1 MPQVTVVIPTYNRAR
16 QIGRAIDSVI
26 AQAGVE
32 CEIIV
37 VDDGS
42 RDAISDA
49 LRPYGDRIRYVRQD
63 NAGPSA
69 ARNRGWRMAQ
79 HDWIAFLDSDD
90 LWKPGKLRR
99 QMELA
104 ERTGTRVCF
113 TDIEVMG
120 AVEPAQAVPAP
131 GSAGKEVFEEPFEL
145 ILQPSRVLYV
155 QSMLIRRE
163 LLNRIGGF
171 DERLRVG
178 EDTKLVYE
186 LAFEAPFAFLDEPL
200 VFLERSP
207 ARNGL
212 VGDWSG
218 ARAEFLDSHIRT
230 ISQAYFRYA
239 DRNPAVTDRLRY
251 ILGHFLSLRAV
262 MLCANQ
268 HYGAARHAAWDA
280 LHFGGAFRSYRRS
293 LAVLLLPHVLGR
305 LRRAAWRQ

>member
-1 MPQVTVVIPTYNRAR
+1 MTWVSVVIPTYNRAQR
-16 QIGRAIDSVI
+16 IARAIDSVL
-26 AQAGVE
+26 AQTGVD

-42 RDAISDA
+42 RDATGDV
-49 LRPYGDRIRYVRQD
+49 LKPYGDRVRYVRQG

-90 LWKPGKLRR
+90 RWKPAKLQR
-99 QMELA
+99 QIALV

-113 TDIEVMG
+113 TDIEIMG
-120 AVEPAQAVPAP
+120 AVEPAEAA
-131 GSAGKEVFEEPFEL
+131 SNAGRAGREVFEEPFEL
-145 ILQPSRVLYV
+145 ILQSSRVLYV

-186 LAFEAPFAFLDEPL
+186 LAFETPFGYVDEPL

-212 VGDWSG
+212 VGDWAG
-218 ARAEFLDSHIRT
+218 AQAEFLDSHIRT
-230 ISQAYFRYA
+230 ISQAYFRYL
-239 DRNPAVTDRLRY
+239 DRNPAVTDRLRH

-262 MLCANQ
+262 MLCANK

-293 LAVLLLPHVLGR
+293 LAALLLPQVLGR
-305 LRRAAWRQ
+305 LRRTTWR

>member
-1 MPQVTVVIPTYNRAR
+1 MPWVSVVIPTYNRAQ

-26 AQAGVE
+26 AQGGAD

-42 RDAISDA
+42 QDATGDVI
-49 LRPYGDRIRYVRQD
+49 RPYGDRVRYVRQD
-63 NAGPSA
+63 NAGPSV

-90 LWKPGKLRR
+90 LWKPAKLRR
-99 QMELA
+99 QMELV

-113 TDIEVMG
+113 TDIETMG
-120 AVEPAQAVPAP
+120 AGEPAEAVP
-131 GSAGKEVFEEPFEL
+131 SAGKQVFEEPFEL
-145 ILQPSRVLYV
+145 ILQPARVLYV

-163 LLNRIGGF
+163 LLNRVGGF

-186 LAFEAPFAFLDEPL
+186 LAFETPFAYVDEPL
-200 VFLERSP
+200 VLLERSP

-212 VGDWSG
+212 VGDWVG
-218 ARAEFLDSHIRT
+218 AQAEFLDSHIRT
-230 ISQAYFRYA
+230 ISQAYFRYL
-239 DRNPAVTDRLRY
+239 DQNPAVTDRLRRT
-251 ILGHFLSLRAV
+251 LGHFLSLRAV

-293 LAVLLLPHVLGR
+293 LAALLLPRVLGR
-305 LRRAAWRQ
+305 LRRTTWR

>member
-1 MPQVTVVIPTYNRAR
+1 MPRVSVVIPTYNRA
-16 QIGRAIDSVI
+16 QHIARAIDSVL
-26 AQAGVE
+26 AQTGVD

-42 RDAISDA
+42 RDTTGGVI
-49 LRPYGDRIRYVRQD
+49 RTYGDRVRYVRQD

-69 ARNRGWRMAQ
+69 ARNRGWRMAR

-90 LWKPGKLRR
+90 LWKPGKLQR
-99 QMELA
+99 QIDLV

-113 TDIEVMG
+113 TDIEIMG
-120 AVEPAQAVPAP
+120 AAEPAEAGPAAD
-131 GSAGKEVFEEPFEL
+131 SAGKEVFEEPFEL
-145 ILQPSRVLYV
+145 ILQPARVLYV

-163 LLNRIGGF
+163 MLNRVGGF

-186 LAFEAPFAFLDEPL
+186 LAFETPFAYVDEPL

-212 VGDWSG
+212 VGDWAG
-218 ARAEFLDSHIRT
+218 AQTAFLDSHIRT
-230 ISQAYFRYA
+230 ISQAYFRYSG
-239 DRNPAVTDRLRY
+239 RNPAVTDRLRH
-251 ILGHFLSLRAV
+251 ILGHFLSVRAV
-262 MLCANQ
+262 MLCTSK
-268 HYGAARHAAWDA
+268 HYGAARRAAWDA

-293 LAVLLLPHVLGR
+293 LVALLLPRVLGR
-305 LRRAAWRQ
+305 LHRTTGR

>member
-1 MPQVTVVIPTYNRAR
+1 MPWVSVVIPTYNRAQ
-16 QIGRAIDSVI
+16 QIARAIDSVI
-26 AQAGVE
+26 AQTGAD

-42 RDAISDA
+42 RDATGDVV
-49 LRPYGDRIRYVRQD
+49 RPYGDRVRYVRQD

-69 ARNRGWRMAQ
+69 ARNRGWRMAR

-90 LWKPGKLRR
+90 QWKPAKLRR
-99 QMELA
+99 QMELV

-113 TDIEVMG
+113 TDVEVMG
-120 AVEPAQAVPAP
+120 ALEPAEAVPTP
-131 GSAGKEVFEEPFEL
+131 GPAGKEVFAEPFEL
-145 ILQPSRVLYV
+145 ILQPARVLYV

-163 LLNRIGGF
+163 LLSRIGGF

-186 LAFEAPFAFLDEPL
+186 LAFETPFAYLDEPL

-218 ARAEFLDSHIRT
+218 ARAEFLDSHIR
-230 ISQAYFRYA
+230 IVSQAYFRYLNH
-239 DRNPAVTDRLRY
+239 NPAITDRLRR

-262 MLCANQ
+262 MLCANK

-293 LAVLLLPHVLGR
+293 LAVLLLPHILGR
-305 LRRAAWRQ
+305 LRRTTWK

>member
-1 MPQVTVVIPTYNRAR
+1 MPRVSVVIPTHNRA
-16 QIGRAIDSVI
+16 QHIARAIDSVI
-26 AQAGVE
+26 AQTGAD

-42 RDAISDA
+42 RDATGDVI
-49 LRPYGDRIRYVRQD
+49 RPYGDRLRYVRQD

-69 ARNRGWRMAQ
+69 ARNRGWRMAR
-79 HDWIAFLDSDD
+79 HDWLAFLDSDD
-90 LWKPGKLRR
+90 LWKPGKLQR
-99 QMELA
+99 QMELV
-104 ERTGTRVCF
+104 ERTGTHVCF
-113 TDIEVMG
+113 TDVEIMG
-120 AVEPAQAVPAP
+120 AVEPTEAVPPA

-145 ILQPSRVLYV
+145 ILQPSRVLYI

-186 LAFEAPFAFLDEPL
+186 LAFETPFAYVDEPL

-212 VGDWSG
+212 VGDWAG
-218 ARAEFLDSHIRT
+218 AQAAFLDSHIRT
-230 ISQAYFRYA
+230 ISQAYFRYPG
-239 DRNPAVTDRLRY
+239 RNPAVTDRLRH

-262 MLCANQ
+262 MLCASKN
-268 HYGAARHAAWDA
+268 YGAARHAAWDA

-293 LAVLLLPHVLGR
+293 LAALLLPHVLGR
-305 LRRAAWRQ
+305 WRRTTWR

>member
-1 MPQVTVVIPTYNRAR
+1 MPWVSVVIPTYNRAQ
-16 QIGRAIDSVI
+16 QIARAIDSVI
-26 AQAGVE
+26 AQAGVD

-42 RDAISDA
+42 RDATGDVIRS
-49 LRPYGDRIRYVRQD
+49 YGDRVRYVRQD

-90 LWKPGKLRR
+90 LWKPAKLRR
-99 QMELA
+99 QMELV

-113 TDIEVMG
+113 TDIEIMG
-120 AVEPAQAVPAP
+120 APEPAEAVPT
-131 GSAGKEVFEEPFEL
+131 AGQAGREVFEEPFEL

-155 QSMLIRRE
+155 QSMLIQRE
-163 LLNRIGGF
+163 LLNRVGGF

-186 LAFEAPFAFLDEPL
+186 LAFETPFAYVDEPL
-200 VFLERSP
+200 VFVERSP
-207 ARNGL
+207 ARKGL

-230 ISQAYFRYA
+230 ISQAYFRYL
-239 DRNPAVTDRLRY
+239 DHNPAVTRRLRR
-251 ILGHFLSLRAV
+251 ILGHFLSVRAV
-262 MLCANQ
+262 MLCTRK

-280 LHFGGAFRSYRRS
+280 LRFGGAFQSYRR
-293 LAVLLLPHVLGR
+293 AVAALLLPQVLGR
-305 LRRAAWRQ
+305 WRRTSWK

>member
-1 MPQVTVVIPTYNRAR
+1 MPWVSVVIPTYNRAQ
-16 QIGRAIDSVI
+16 QIARAIDSVI
-26 AQAGVE
+26 AQTGAD

-42 RDAISDA
+42 RDATGDVV
-49 LRPYGDRIRYVRQD
+49 RPYGDRVRYVRQD

-69 ARNRGWRMAQ
+69 ARNRGWRMAR

-90 LWKPGKLRR
+90 QWKPAKLQR
-99 QMELA
+99 QMELV

-113 TDIEVMG
+113 TDVEVMG
-120 AVEPAQAVPAP
+120 ALEPAEAVPTP
-131 GSAGKEVFEEPFEL
+131 GPAGKEVFAEPFEL
-145 ILQPSRVLYV
+145 ILQPARVLYV

-163 LLNRIGGF
+163 LLSRIGGF

-186 LAFEAPFAFLDEPL
+186 LAFETPFAYLDEPL

-218 ARAEFLDSHIRT
+218 ARAEFLDSHIR
-230 ISQAYFRYA
+230 IVSQAYFRYLNH
-239 DRNPAVTDRLRY
+239 NPAITDRLRR

-262 MLCANQ
+262 MLCANK

-293 LAVLLLPHVLGR
+293 LAVLLLPHILGR
-305 LRRAAWRQ
+305 LRRTTWK

>member
-1 MPQVTVVIPTYNRAR
+1 MPWVSVVIPTYNRAQ
-16 QIGRAIDSVI
+16 QIARAIDSVI
-26 AQAGVE
+26 AQTGTD

-42 RDAISDA
+42 RDATGDVV
-49 LRPYGDRIRYVRQD
+49 RRYGDRVRYVRQD

-69 ARNRGWRMAQ
+69 ARNRGWRMAR

-90 LWKPGKLRR
+90 LWKPGKLQR
-99 QMELA
+99 QMELV

-120 AVEPAQAVPAP
+120 VVEPAEAVPTP
-131 GSAGKEVFEEPFEL
+131 GPAGKEVFAEPFEL
-145 ILQPSRVLYV
+145 ILQPARVLYV
-155 QSMLIRRE
+155 QSMLIRPE
-163 LLNRIGGF
+163 LLNRVGGF

-178 EDTKLVYE
+178 EDTKLIYE
-186 LAFEAPFAFLDEPL
+186 LAFEAPFAYVDEPL

-207 ARNGL
+207 GRNGL

-218 ARAEFLDSHIRT
+218 ARAEFLDSHIR
-230 ISQAYFRYA
+230 IVSQAYFRYLNH
-239 DRNPAVTDRLRY
+239 NPAITDRLRR

-262 MLCANQ
+262 MLCANK

-280 LHFGGAFRSYRRS
+280 LHFGGALRSYRRC
-293 LAVLLLPHVLGR
+293 LAVLLLPHLLGR
-305 LRRAAWRQ
+305 LRRATWK

>member
-1 MPQVTVVIPTYNRAR
+1 MPWVSVVIPTYNRAQ
-16 QIGRAIDSVI
+16 QIAHALDSVI
-26 AQAGVE
+26 AQTGVD

-42 RDAISDA
+42 RDATGDVIRS
-49 LRPYGDRIRYVRQD
+49 YGDRVRYIRQD

-69 ARNRGWRMAQ
+69 ARNRGWRMAK

-90 LWKPGKLRR
+90 RWKPAKLQR
-99 QMELA
+99 QMELV

-113 TDIEVMG
+113 TDVEILG
-120 AVEPAQAVPAP
+120 AVEPVEAVPA
-131 GSAGKEVFEEPFEL
+131 AGKEVFEEPFEL
-145 ILQPSRVLYV
+145 ILQPARVLYV
-155 QSMLIRRE
+155 QSLLIRRE
-163 LLNRIGGF
+163 LLDRVGGF

-186 LAFEAPFAFLDEPL
+186 LAFETPFAYVDEPL

-218 ARAEFLDSHIRT
+218 ARAEFLDSHIR
-230 ISQAYFRYA
+230 IVSQAYFRYL
-239 DRNPAVTDRLRY
+239 DRNPVVTDRLRH

-262 MLCANQ
+262 MLCTSK

-293 LAVLLLPHVLGR
+293 LAALLLPHVLGR
-305 LRRAAWRQ
+305 LRRTSWK

>member
-1 MPQVTVVIPTYNRAR
+1 MPWVSVVIPTYNRAQ
-16 QIGRAIDSVI
+16 QIARAIESVI
-26 AQAGVE
+26 AQIGVD

-42 RDAISDA
+42 QDTTDDVI
-49 LRPYGDRIRYVRQD
+49 RPYGDRVRYVRQD

-69 ARNRGWRMAQ
+69 ARNRGWRMAK

-90 LWKPGKLRR
+90 LWKPAKLQR
-99 QMELA
+99 QIELV
-104 ERTGTRVCF
+104 ERTGTPVCF
-113 TDIEVMG
+113 TDIEIMG
-120 AVEPAQAVPAP
+120 AVEPAEAVPTTAP
-131 GSAGKEVFEEPFEL
+131 AGREVFEEPFEL
-145 ILQPSRVLYV
+145 ILQPARVLYV
-155 QSMLIRRE
+155 QSMLIRRD
-163 LLNRIGGF
+163 LLNRVGGF

-186 LAFEAPFAFLDEPL
+186 LAFEAPFAYVDEPL

-212 VGDWSG
+212 VGDWAG
-218 ARAEFLDSHIRT
+218 AQAEFLDSHIRT
-230 ISQAYFRYA
+230 ISQAYFRYL
-239 DRNPAVTDRLRY
+239 DRNPAITDRLRR

-262 MLCANQ
+262 MLCANK

-293 LAVLLLPHVLGR
+293 LAALLLPHVLGR
-305 LRRAAWRQ
+305 LRRTTWK

>member
-1 MPQVTVVIPTYNRAR
+1 MPWVSVVIPTYNRAQ
-16 QIGRAIDSVI
+16 QIARAIESAI
-26 AQAGVE
+26 AQTGVD

-42 RDAISDA
+42 RDATRDVI
-49 LRPYGDRIRYVRQD
+49 RPCGDRVRYVRQD

-69 ARNRGWRMAQ
+69 ARNRGWRMAK

-90 LWKPGKLRR
+90 LWKPGKLQR
-99 QMELA
+99 QMELV

-113 TDIEVMG
+113 TDVEIMG
-120 AVEPAQAVPAP
+120 AVEPAEAVPPTAP
-131 GSAGKEVFEEPFEL
+131 AGREVFEEPFEL
-145 ILQPSRVLYV
+145 ILQPARVLYV

-163 LLNRIGGF
+163 LLNRVGGF

-178 EDTKLVYE
+178 EDTRLVYE
-186 LAFEAPFAFLDEPL
+186 LAFETSFAYVDEPL

-212 VGDWSG
+212 VGDWAG
-218 ARAEFLDSHIRT
+218 AQAEFLDSHIRT
-230 ISQAYFRYA
+230 ISQAYFRYL
-239 DRNPAVTDRLRY
+239 DRNPAVTDRLRR

-262 MLCANQ
+262 MLCANK
-268 HYGAARHAAWDA
+268 HYGAARHVAWDA

-293 LAVLLLPHVLGR
+293 LAALLLPHVLGR
-305 LRRAAWRQ
+305 LRRTTWK